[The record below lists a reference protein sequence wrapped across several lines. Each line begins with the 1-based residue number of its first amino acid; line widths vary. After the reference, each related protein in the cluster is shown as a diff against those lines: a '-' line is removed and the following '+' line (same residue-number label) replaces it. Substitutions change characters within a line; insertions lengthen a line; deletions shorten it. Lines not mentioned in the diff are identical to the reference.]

1 MDGMIKINKISNPE
15 LRKKEGDSRN
25 LPKMPRLYL
34 ELIENKDK
42 IKQSMINKEYDAD
55 DAASD
60 ITFFD
65 GKKSSSHAFADN
77 LSDVDEEEE
86 DEDEL
91 SEATVDKRDNVS
103 EEEEDD
109 EDDEEED
116 EEDEEDDEDAIV
128 SKPIHTLKTEN
139 EEEDD
144 DEEDE
149 EDEEEEDDEE
159 EDEEDEEDED
169 EEDEDEEDEDEEDE
183 EREGRVET
191 IAAVAPQKMSK
202 SQKYAK
208 ILNESMPPKL
218 SELEEKGEINTR
230 KTIPNLD
237 RIYHTED
244 EEDEL
249 KRELLFKF
257 ELLRKSYKMNDIP
270 DFNIHSDLKQ
280 MSRSYESTL
289 RRVSLDSCVENYKQ
303 LLIGAF
309 MVLEFI
315 LGYLFKF
322 DMQGFTQ
329 QQIVNMTQYE
339 RLLIELGENS
349 YVPGGSQWPVEVRLL
364 IMVLGNA
371 AIFIIAKMIM
381 KKTGSNLMGMMNSFS
396 HSSSSGGGGGGG
408 NASKRKMRGP
418 SINPDDIPDIGV

>member
-86 DEDEL
+86 EDEL

-103 EEEEDD
+103 EEEEDEEED
-109 EDDEEED
+109 EDDEED
-116 EEDEEDDEDAIV
+116 DDEDAIV
-128 SKPIHTLKTEN
+128 SKPVHTLKTEEED

-144 DEEDE
+144 EDEEDE
-149 EDEEEEDDEE
+149 EDEEEDEEEEEDEDEDEDDDDEDDEE
-159 EDEEDEEDED
+159 EEK
-169 EEDEDEEDEDEEDE
+169 
-183 EREGRVET
+183 EGRVET
-191 IAAVAPQKMSK
+191 MPAVASKMSK

-396 HSSSSGGGGGGG
+396 QSSSSSGGGGGG

-418 SINPDDIPDIGV
+418 SINPDDIPDIGI

>member
-65 GKKSSSHAFADN
+65 GKKSSSNALMDN

-91 SEATVDKRDNVS
+91 SEATVDKRDHVS
-103 EEEEDD
+103 EEEDD
-109 EDDEEED
+109 EED
-116 EEDEEDDEDAIV
+116 EDD
-128 SKPIHTLKTEN
+128 
-139 EEEDD
+139 
-144 DEEDE
+144 
-149 EDEEEEDDEE
+149 EDEEEEDAIVNKPVHTLKTE
-159 EDEEDEEDED
+159 EEDED
-169 EEDEDEEDEDEEDE
+169 EEDEDDEDEDEEDE
-183 EREGRVET
+183 DEDEEEEDEDEEEDDDNEEEEKEGRVET
-191 IAAVAPQKMSK
+191 MPAVASKMSK

-408 NASKRKMRGP
+408 GSNQSKRKMRGP